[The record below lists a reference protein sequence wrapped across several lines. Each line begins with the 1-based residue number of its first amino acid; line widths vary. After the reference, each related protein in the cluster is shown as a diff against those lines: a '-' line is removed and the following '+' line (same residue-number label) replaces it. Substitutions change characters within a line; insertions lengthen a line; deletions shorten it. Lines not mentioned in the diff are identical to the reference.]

1 MIAFTYSSRECKV
14 NHSDR
19 NKISGCLGMGEE
31 QAQVPAR
38 DVEGLGRNLPN
49 DGYVLHGECGDG
61 LTGV

>member
-1 MIAFTYSSRECKV
+1 
-14 NHSDR
+14 
-19 NKISGCLGMGEE
+19 MGEE